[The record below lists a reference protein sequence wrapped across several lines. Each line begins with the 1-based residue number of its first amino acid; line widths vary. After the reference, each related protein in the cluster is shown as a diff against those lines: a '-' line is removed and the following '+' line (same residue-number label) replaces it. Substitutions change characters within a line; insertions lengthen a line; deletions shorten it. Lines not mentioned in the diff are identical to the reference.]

1 MQLNGSDVLIEV
13 LIEEGV
19 DTVFGYPGGAALNIY
34 DAIYKYRDKIKHIMP
49 VDEAGACYAADGYA
63 RASGKTGVVIAT
75 SGPGATNLVTP
86 LATAYM
92 DSVPLVAITANV
104 PTSLI
109 GKDSFQE
116 VYIAG
121 ITMTITKHNFVVRDI
136 KDLADTIRKAF
147 YIANTGRKGPV
158 LIDIPKNITVAETEF
173 VSKQKITPKQLQISS
188 EDENTIKEVAKLI
201 NESKKP
207 IIYFGGG
214 AKDSS
219 DKLREFMINTNIPS
233 VHTLMGA
240 GVLGYNDKLNI
251 GLLGMHGS
259 ATANKVM
266 NEADLILAIGTRFS
280 DRVALN
286 TSKFGGSAKKVHIDI
301 DRSEI
306 NKNVNV
312 DYSIIGDLNDVL
324 DRFNKLV
331 KRVKD
336 DEWVK
341 YLSDLISKEKE
352 ENFKRN
358 TNKDGIYPSRV
369 MNIIGDKTK
378 DEAIYVTDVGQHQ
391 MWAVQYI
398 RHTKPRSFIT
408 SGGLGTMGFGYGAAL
423 GVQVAKPDRRV
434 IHITGDGS
442 FYMNLNEVATAVE
455 YNLPIITIILNNS
468 TLGMVRQWQTI
479 FYESRYSSTDINK
492 KMDYVKVA
500 EGFGAK
506 GFRCETIG
514 EFESAFEEA
523 LKCKCP
529 VWIECV
535 IDKDLRVLPMI
546 PAGGTIDDIIV
557 D

>member
-1 MQLNGSDVLIEV
+1 MKLNGSEIIMEV

-19 DTVFGYPGGAALNIY
+19 DTVFGYPGGAALFIY

-49 VDEAGACYAADGYA
+49 TDETGACHAADGYA

-104 PTSLI
+104 PETLI

-116 VYIAG
+116 VFIAG
-121 ITMTITKHNFVVRDI
+121 ITMPITKHNFVVRDI
-136 KDLADTIRKAF
+136 NELANTIRKAF
-147 YIANTGRKGPV
+147 VIANNGRKGPV
-158 LIDIPKNITVAETEF
+158 LIDIPKNFTLAETEF
-173 VSKQKITPKQLQISS
+173 TKREKFSPKQIEISS
-188 EDENTIKEVAKLI
+188 EDEKTIELVAKLI
-201 NESKKP
+201 NESKRP

-219 DKLREFMINTNIPS
+219 DKLREFMINSNIPS

-240 GVLGYNDKLNI
+240 GVLGYNEKLNI

-266 NEADLILAIGTRFS
+266 NEADLILAVGTRFS

-286 TSKFGGSAKKVHIDI
+286 TSKFGGAAKKVHIDI

-331 KRVKD
+331 KRVDD

-341 YLSDLISKEKE
+341 YLSDLRAKEMKE
-352 ENFKRN
+352 DSDRN
-358 TNKDGIYPSRV
+358 TNKDGIYPSKV
-369 MNIIGDKTK
+369 MDIIGDKTK

-423 GVQVAKPDRRV
+423 GCQFAKPDRRV

-455 YNLPIITIILNNS
+455 YDLPVISIILNNS

-479 FYESRYSSTDINK
+479 FYDKRYSSTDINK

-506 GFRCETIG
+506 GFHCETIK
-514 EFESAFEEA
+514 EFEEAFEEA

-529 VWIECV
+529 VWIECI

>member
-1 MQLNGSDVLIEV
+1 MKLNGSEILMEV

-19 DTVFGYPGGAALNIY
+19 DTVFGYPGGAALFIY
-34 DAIYKYRDKIKHIMP
+34 DAIYKYSDKIKHIMP
-49 VDEAGACYAADGYA
+49 VDEVGACHAADGYA

-92 DSVPLVAITANV
+92 DSVPLIAITANV
-104 PTSLI
+104 PESLI

-121 ITMTITKHNFVVRDI
+121 ITMPITKHNFVVRSIDE
-136 KDLADTIRKAF
+136 LANTIRKAF
-147 YIANTGRKGPV
+147 VIASTGRKGPV
-158 LIDIPKNITVAETEF
+158 LIDIPKNFSFAETEF
-173 VSKQKITPKQLQISS
+173 TRKEKFVPKAIKINS
-188 EDENTIKEVAKLI
+188 EDEKTIEEVAKLI

-219 DKLREFMINTNIPS
+219 DKLREFMINSNIPS

-266 NEADLILAIGTRFS
+266 NEADLILAVGTRFS

-286 TSKFGGSAKKVHIDI
+286 TDKFGGAAKKVHIDI

-306 NKNVNV
+306 NKNVHV

-331 KRVKD
+331 KRVED

-341 YLSDLISKEKE
+341 YLSDLRAKEKKE
-352 ENFKRN
+352 DSDRN

-369 MNIIGDKTK
+369 MNIIGEKTN

-423 GVQVAKPDRRV
+423 GCQVAKPDRRV

-455 YNLPIITIILNNS
+455 YNLPVITIILNNS

-479 FYESRYSSTDINK
+479 FYEKRYSSTDINK

-506 GFRCETIG
+506 GFRCETIK

-523 LKCKCP
+523 LKCNCP

-535 IDKDLRVLPMI
+535 IGKDLKVLPMI

>member
-1 MQLNGSDVLIEV
+1 MKLNGSDIIMEV

-19 DTVFGYPGGAALNIY
+19 DTVFGYPGGAALFIY

-49 VDEAGACYAADGYA
+49 ADETGACHAADGYA

-92 DSVPLVAITANV
+92 DSVPLIAITANV
-104 PTSLI
+104 PESLI

-121 ITMTITKHNFVVRDI
+121 ITMPITKHNFVVRDI
-136 KDLADTIRKAF
+136 NDLADIIRKSF
-147 YIANTGRKGPV
+147 VIANTGRKGPV
-158 LIDIPKNITVAETEF
+158 LIDIPKNFTFTETEF
-173 VSKQKITPKQLQISS
+173 TIKEKFVPKHVKISA
-188 EDENTIKEVAKLI
+188 EDEKTIEEVAKLI
-201 NESKKP
+201 NESKRP

-219 DKLREFMINTNIPS
+219 DKLRKFMINSNIPS

-240 GVLGYNDKLNI
+240 GVLGYNEKLNI

-266 NEADLILAIGTRFS
+266 NEADLILAVGTRFS

-286 TSKFGGSAKKVHIDI
+286 TSKFGGVAKKVHIDI

-306 NKNVNV
+306 NKNVHV

-331 KRVKD
+331 KRVQD

-341 YLSDLISKEKE
+341 YLSDLRAKEIKE
-352 ENFKRN
+352 DSDRN
-358 TNKDGIYPSRV
+358 TNKDGIYPSKV
-369 MNIIGDKTK
+369 MDIIGEKTK
-378 DEAIYVTDVGQHQ
+378 DDAIYVTDVGQHQ

-423 GVQVAKPDRRV
+423 GVQVAKPNRRV

-455 YNLPIITIILNNS
+455 YNLPVITIILNNS

-479 FYESRYSSTDINK
+479 FYDKRYSSTDINK

-506 GFRCETIG
+506 GFRCETIK
-514 EFESAFEEA
+514 EFETAFEEA

-535 IDKDLRVLPMI
+535 IDKDLKVLPMI

>member
-1 MQLNGSDVLIEV
+1 MQLNGSDILIEV

-34 DAIYKYRDKIKHIMP
+34 DAIYKYRDKIRHIMP
-49 VDEAGACYAADGYA
+49 VDEAGACHAADGYA

-92 DSVPLVAITANV
+92 DSVPLIAITANV

-136 KDLADTIRKAF
+136 NDLANTIRKAF

-158 LIDIPKNITVAETEF
+158 LIDIPKNITIAETEF
-173 VSKQKITPKQLQISS
+173 VSKPKFTPKPVQISS

-201 NESKKP
+201 NESKRP

-219 DKLREFMINTNIPS
+219 DKLREFMINSNIPS

-240 GVLGYNDKLNI
+240 GVLGYNEKLNI

-266 NEADLILAIGTRFS
+266 NEADLILAVGTRFS

-286 TSKFGGSAKKVHIDI
+286 TSKFGGAAKKVHIDI

-352 ENFKRN
+352 ENSKRN

-378 DEAIYVTDVGQHQ
+378 DDAIYVTDVGQHQ

-423 GVQVAKPDRRV
+423 GVQVANPNRRV

-442 FYMNLNEVATAVE
+442 FYMNLNEVSTAVE

-506 GFRCETIG
+506 
-514 EFESAFEEA
+514 
-523 LKCKCP
+523 CP

>member
-1 MQLNGSDVLIEV
+1 MKLNGSDIIMEV

-19 DTVFGYPGGAALNIY
+19 DTVFGYPGGAALFIY

-49 VDEAGACYAADGYA
+49 ADETGACHAADGYA

-92 DSVPLVAITANV
+92 DSVPLIAITANV
-104 PTSLI
+104 PESLI

-121 ITMTITKHNFVVRDI
+121 ITMPITKHNFVVRDI
-136 KDLADTIRKAF
+136 NDLADIIRKSF
-147 YIANTGRKGPV
+147 VIANTGRKGPV
-158 LIDIPKNITVAETEF
+158 LIDIPKNFTFTETEF
-173 VSKQKITPKQLQISS
+173 TRKEKFVPKHVKITS
-188 EDENTIKEVAKLI
+188 EDEKTIEEVAKLI
-201 NESKKP
+201 NESKRP

-219 DKLREFMINTNIPS
+219 DKLRKFMINSNIPS

-240 GVLGYNDKLNI
+240 GVLGYNEKLNI

-266 NEADLILAIGTRFS
+266 NEADLILAVGTRFS

-286 TSKFGGSAKKVHIDI
+286 TSKFGGVAKKVHIDI

-306 NKNVNV
+306 NKNVHV

-331 KRVKD
+331 KRVQD

-341 YLSDLISKEKE
+341 YLSDLRAKEIKE
-352 ENFKRN
+352 DSDRN
-358 TNKDGIYPSRV
+358 TNKDGIYPSKV
-369 MNIIGDKTK
+369 MDIIGEKTK
-378 DEAIYVTDVGQHQ
+378 DDAIYVTDVGQHQ

-423 GVQVAKPDRRV
+423 GVQVAKPNRRV

-455 YNLPIITIILNNS
+455 YDLPVITIILNNS

-479 FYESRYSSTDINK
+479 FYDKRYSSTDINK

-506 GFRCETIG
+506 GFRCETIK
-514 EFESAFEEA
+514 EFETAFEEA

-535 IDKDLRVLPMI
+535 IDKDLKVLPMI

>member
-1 MQLNGSDVLIEV
+1 
-13 LIEEGV
+13 
-19 DTVFGYPGGAALNIY
+19 
-34 DAIYKYRDKIKHIMP
+34 
-49 VDEAGACYAADGYA
+49 
-63 RASGKTGVVIAT
+63 
-75 SGPGATNLVTP
+75 
-86 LATAYM
+86 
-92 DSVPLVAITANV
+92 
-104 PTSLI
+104 
-109 GKDSFQE
+109 
-116 VYIAG
+116 
-121 ITMTITKHNFVVRDI
+121 
-136 KDLADTIRKAF
+136 
-147 YIANTGRKGPV
+147 
-158 LIDIPKNITVAETEF
+158 
-173 VSKQKITPKQLQISS
+173 
-188 EDENTIKEVAKLI
+188 
-201 NESKKP
+201 
-207 IIYFGGG
+207 
-214 AKDSS
+214 
-219 DKLREFMINTNIPS
+219 MINTNIPS

-266 NEADLILAIGTRFS
+266 NEADLILAVGTRFS

-331 KRVKD
+331 KRVED
-336 DEWVK
+336 DEWVQ
-341 YLSDLISKEKE
+341 YLSDLRTKEKKE
-352 ENFKRN
+352 DSDRN
-358 TNKDGIYPSRV
+358 TNKEAIYPSRV
-369 MNIIGDKTK
+369 MDIIGSKTN

-423 GVQVAKPDRRV
+423 GAQLAKPDRRV

-455 YNLPIITIILNNS
+455 YNLPVISIILNNS

-479 FYESRYSSTDINK
+479 FYEKRYSSTDMNK

-506 GFRCETIG
+506 GFHCETIK
-514 EFESAFEEA
+514 EFEAAFEEA

-535 IDKDLRVLPMI
+535 IDKDLKVLPMI

>member
-1 MQLNGSDVLIEV
+1 MKLNGSDIIMEV

-19 DTVFGYPGGAALNIY
+19 DTVFGYPGGAALFIY

-49 VDEAGACYAADGYA
+49 ADETGACHAADGYA

-92 DSVPLVAITANV
+92 DSVPLIAITANV
-104 PTSLI
+104 PESLI

-121 ITMTITKHNFVVRDI
+121 ITMPITKHNFVVRDI
-136 KDLADTIRKAF
+136 NDLANIIRKAF
-147 YIANTGRKGPV
+147 VIANTGRKGPV
-158 LIDIPKNITVAETEF
+158 LIDIPKNFTFTETEYERKEKF
-173 VSKQKITPKQLQISS
+173 VPKHVKISA
-188 EDENTIKEVAKLI
+188 EDEKTIEEVAKLI
-201 NESKKP
+201 NESKRP

-219 DKLREFMINTNIPS
+219 DKLREFMINSNIPS

-240 GVLGYNDKLNI
+240 GVLGYNEKLNI

-266 NEADLILAIGTRFS
+266 NEADLILAVGTRFS

-286 TSKFGGSAKKVHIDI
+286 TSKFGGVAKKIHIDI
-301 DRSEI
+301 DKSEI
-306 NKNVNV
+306 NKNVHV

-331 KRVKD
+331 KRVED

-341 YLSDLISKEKE
+341 YLSDLRAKEMKE
-352 ENFKRN
+352 DSDRN
-358 TNKDGIYPSRV
+358 TKKDGIYPSKV
-369 MNIIGDKTK
+369 MDIIGNKTK
-378 DEAIYVTDVGQHQ
+378 DDAIYVTDVGQHQ

-455 YNLPIITIILNNS
+455 YNLPVITIILNNS

-479 FYESRYSSTDINK
+479 FYDKRYSSTDINK

-506 GFRCETIG
+506 GFRCETIK
-514 EFESAFEEA
+514 EFETAFEEA
-523 LKCKCP
+523 LKCNCP

-535 IDKDLRVLPMI
+535 IDKDLKVLPMI

>member
-1 MQLNGSDVLIEV
+1 MKLNGSEIIMEV

-19 DTVFGYPGGAALNIY
+19 DTVFGYPGGAALFIY
-34 DAIYKYRDKIKHIMP
+34 DALYKYRDKIKHIMP
-49 VDEAGACYAADGYA
+49 VDEVGACHAADGYA

-92 DSVPLVAITANV
+92 DSVPLIAITANV
-104 PTSLI
+104 PETLI

-116 VYIAG
+116 VFIAG
-121 ITMTITKHNFVVRDI
+121 ITMPITKHNFVVRDI
-136 KDLADTIRKAF
+136 NELANTIRKAF
-147 YIANTGRKGPV
+147 AIANNGRKGPV
-158 LIDIPKNITVAETEF
+158 LIDIPKNFTLAETEF
-173 VSKQKITPKQLQISS
+173 TKREKFSPKPAEISA
-188 EDENTIKEVAKLI
+188 EDEKTIELVAKLI
-201 NESKKP
+201 NESKRP

-219 DKLREFMINTNIPS
+219 DKLREFMINSNIPS

-240 GVLGYNDKLNI
+240 GVLGYNEKLNI

-259 ATANKVM
+259 VTANKVM
-266 NEADLILAIGTRFS
+266 NEADLILAVGTRFS

-286 TSKFGGSAKKVHIDI
+286 TSKFGGAAKKIHIDI
-301 DRSEI
+301 DKSEI

-331 KRVKD
+331 KRVDD

-341 YLSDLISKEKE
+341 YLSDLRAKEMKE
-352 ENFKRN
+352 DSDRN
-358 TNKDGIYPSRV
+358 TNKDGIYPSKV
-369 MNIIGDKTK
+369 MDIIGNKTK

-423 GVQVAKPDRRV
+423 GCQFAKPDRRV

-455 YNLPIITIILNNS
+455 YDLPVISIILNNS
-468 TLGMVRQWQTI
+468 TLGMVRQ
-479 FYESRYSSTDINK
+479 SGL
-492 KMDYVKVA
+492 KVLD
-500 EGFGAK
+500 AK
-506 GFRCETIG
+506 
-514 EFESAFEEA
+514 
-523 LKCKCP
+523 L
-529 VWIECV
+529 
-535 IDKDLRVLPMI
+535 
-546 PAGGTIDDIIV
+546 
-557 D
+557 

>member
-1 MQLNGSDVLIEV
+1 MKLNGSEIIMEV

-19 DTVFGYPGGAALNIY
+19 DTVFGYPGGAALFIY

-49 VDEAGACYAADGYA
+49 VDEVGAGHAADGYA

-104 PTSLI
+104 PESLI

-116 VYIAG
+116 VFIAG
-121 ITMTITKHNFVVRDI
+121 ITMPITKHNFVVRDI
-136 KDLADTIRKAF
+136 NELANTIRKAF
-147 YIANTGRKGPV
+147 AIANNGRKGPV
-158 LIDIPKNITVAETEF
+158 LIDIPKNFTLAETEF
-173 VSKQKITPKQLQISS
+173 TKREKFSPKPAEISA
-188 EDENTIKEVAKLI
+188 EDEKTIELVAKLI
-201 NESKKP
+201 NESKRP

-219 DKLREFMINTNIPS
+219 DKLREFMINSNIPS

-240 GVLGYNDKLNI
+240 GVLGYNEKLNI

-266 NEADLILAIGTRFS
+266 NEADLILAVGTRFS

-286 TSKFGGSAKKVHIDI
+286 TSKFGGAAKKIHIDI

-331 KRVKD
+331 KRVDD

-341 YLSDLISKEKE
+341 YLSDLRAKEMKE
-352 ENFKRN
+352 DSDRN
-358 TNKDGIYPSRV
+358 TNKDGIYPSKV
-369 MNIIGDKTK
+369 MDIIGEKTK

-423 GVQVAKPDRRV
+423 GCQFAKPDRRV

-455 YNLPIITIILNNS
+455 YDLPVISIILNNS

-479 FYESRYSSTDINK
+479 FYDKRYSSTDINK

-506 GFRCETIG
+506 GFRCETIK
-514 EFESAFEEA
+514 EFEEAFEEA

-529 VWIECV
+529 VWIECI

>member
-1 MQLNGSDVLIEV
+1 MKLNGSDIIMEV

-19 DTVFGYPGGAALNIY
+19 DTVFGYPGGAALFIY

-49 VDEAGACYAADGYA
+49 ADETGACHAADGYA

-92 DSVPLVAITANV
+92 DSVPLIAITANV
-104 PTSLI
+104 PESLI

-121 ITMTITKHNFVVRDI
+121 ITMPITKHNFVVRDI
-136 KDLADTIRKAF
+136 NDLADIIRKSF
-147 YIANTGRKGPV
+147 VIANTGRKGPV
-158 LIDIPKNITVAETEF
+158 LIDIPKNFTFTETEYEKKEKF
-173 VSKQKITPKQLQISS
+173 VAKHVKITS
-188 EDENTIKEVAKLI
+188 EDEKTIEEVAKLI
-201 NESKKP
+201 NESKRP

-219 DKLREFMINTNIPS
+219 DKLRKFMINSNIPS

-240 GVLGYNDKLNI
+240 GVLGYNEKLNI

-266 NEADLILAIGTRFS
+266 NEADLILAVGTRFS

-286 TSKFGGSAKKVHIDI
+286 TSKFGGVAKKVHIDI

-306 NKNVNV
+306 NKNVHV

-331 KRVKD
+331 KRVQD

-341 YLSDLISKEKE
+341 YLSDLRAKEIKE
-352 ENFKRN
+352 DSDRN
-358 TNKDGIYPSRV
+358 TNKDGIYPSKV
-369 MNIIGDKTK
+369 MDIIGEKTK
-378 DEAIYVTDVGQHQ
+378 DDAIYVTDVGQHQ

-423 GVQVAKPDRRV
+423 GVQVAKPNRRV

-455 YNLPIITIILNNS
+455 YDLPVITIILNNS

-479 FYESRYSSTDINK
+479 FYDKRYSSTDINK

-506 GFRCETIG
+506 GFRCETIK
-514 EFESAFEEA
+514 EFETAFEEA

-535 IDKDLRVLPMI
+535 IDKDLKVLPMI

>member
-1 MQLNGSDVLIEV
+1 MKLNGSDIIMEV

-19 DTVFGYPGGAALNIY
+19 DTVFGYPGGAALFIY

-49 VDEAGACYAADGYA
+49 ADETGACHAADGYA

-92 DSVPLVAITANV
+92 DSVPLIAITANV
-104 PTSLI
+104 PESLI

-121 ITMTITKHNFVVRDI
+121 ITMPITKHNFVVRDI
-136 KDLADTIRKAF
+136 NDLADIIRKSF
-147 YIANTGRKGPV
+147 VIANTGRKGPV
-158 LIDIPKNITVAETEF
+158 LIDIPKNFTFTETEF
-173 VSKQKITPKQLQISS
+173 TRKEKFVAKHVKISS
-188 EDENTIKEVAKLI
+188 EDEKTIEEVAKLI
-201 NESKKP
+201 NESKRP

-219 DKLREFMINTNIPS
+219 DKLRKFMINSNIPS

-240 GVLGYNDKLNI
+240 GVLGYNEKLNI

-266 NEADLILAIGTRFS
+266 NEADLILAVGTRFS

-286 TSKFGGSAKKVHIDI
+286 TSKFGGVAKKVHIDI

-306 NKNVNV
+306 NKNVHV

-331 KRVKD
+331 KRVQD

-341 YLSDLISKEKE
+341 YLSDLRAKEIKE
-352 ENFKRN
+352 DSDRN
-358 TNKDGIYPSRV
+358 TNKDGIYPSKV
-369 MNIIGDKTK
+369 MDIIGEKTK
-378 DEAIYVTDVGQHQ
+378 DDAIYVTDVGQHQ

-423 GVQVAKPDRRV
+423 GVQVAKPNRRV

-455 YNLPIITIILNNS
+455 YDLPVITIILNNS

-479 FYESRYSSTDINK
+479 FYDKRYSSTDINK

-506 GFRCETIG
+506 GFRCETIK
-514 EFESAFEEA
+514 EFETAFEEA

-535 IDKDLRVLPMI
+535 IDKDLKVLPMI